1 MEQPLLFRGLDPAVV
16 QSVIADARKRT
27 FRRGDVVFH
36 EGDPGES
43 FQVVERGHFA
53 CRLTTREG
61 QECIFRVFGPG
72 EVFGRLSA
80 GPLQAVRAM
89 TIVSLD
95 DSATLELFRRQLD
108 ALRAEHPI
116 VNDALIGMAG
126 LEARRLGDRL
136 LEALFVD
143 AERRVRRRL
152 IELAEQYRDPDTGL
166 TVVPLTQDEIAQL
179 AGTTRVTVSR
189 VLAQERRDGTIAARR
204 RTIAM
209 LDLAELKRRAAWPD
223 DSVPAALR

>member
-1 MEQPLLFRGLDPAVV
+1 M
-16 QSVIADARKRT
+16 
-27 FRRGDVVFH
+27 
-36 EGDPGES
+36 
-43 FQVVERGHFA
+43 
-53 CRLTTREG
+53 
-61 QECIFRVFGPG
+61 
-72 EVFGRLSA
+72 
-80 GPLQAVRAM
+80 
-89 TIVSLD
+89 
-95 DSATLELFRRQLD
+95 
-108 ALRAEHPI
+108 
-116 VNDALIGMAG
+116 
-126 LEARRLGDRL
+126 
-136 LEALFVD
+136 D